1 MGKFNEYSQKATPAD
16 NDTLMIYDATS
27 KSNKLSPFSGIWN
40 WIVGKLTNA
49 VISNLQTSNQTVLG
63 AINELNSKAFQKKTN
78 DILSVS
84 DMDSPIQ
91 GIHFINGAEILNQN
105 RYGVFLHF
113 ETTNNAAKYQKVIT
127 TTGETFERTY
137 GRTTGWT
144 GWFEK

>member
-1 MGKFNEYSQKATPAD
+1 MRSSATCRR
-16 NDTLMIYDATS
+16 ATRRY
-27 KSNKLSPFSGIWN
+27 W
-40 WIVGKLTNA
+40 
-49 VISNLQTSNQTVLG
+49 G